1 MIDVEDVLRTE
12 LPRLAANGA
21 LPDWDAV
28 VAGSGLK
35 RERARRR
42 RLTAGAALVVAASV
56 IGLATPLGAAI
67 ARGLDGFS
75 AWITGEPGSPASSQQ
90 QRYFDRAN
98 ARSWVAFPQGTKLR
112 HLITQHVDNTTVE
125 LLGFR
130 SGTSTLC
137 LRLIVEGRSRTSTQS
152 CAPLA
157 ALRLAGA
164 PVRVFLID
172 QPVGKGK
179 KRAWY
184 GIDHVGSANLQ
195 ITAGVAADGVQTV
208 TLEDEHGRHDVPARS
223 NAFLYVAPAPEVGQR
238 VSSISARTATGT
250 VPVPFSPSPFGL
262 GGFSSPPSTT
272 PTVPIE
278 RKVTGGKVG
287 WLERQESRGRPL
299 SVLPRRMRISL
310 LGARRFQRRSR
321 IVFGR
326 VVTPDPTIPTRM
338 VLTLNAHHAGGPAA
352 GLCTAVVGP
361 SGGGSGCA
369 PYPGLFKA
377 SPVSVGVTG
386 SGPGEFVLL
395 GGVASDD
402 VDHLRALLSGGQM
415 SPVPL
420 VDNAFLVHVSRSN
433 LPARIVGYDRSDKV
447 IGVSYPLQDFMGNRN
462 GPARGRAVELLHAT
476 GPKGAHSELLVG
488 KATGGGECV
497 YVRDFID
504 KRHAGVSVSCQGLT
518 WRGPSLQLSA
528 GWNPPLFVSGR
539 VRNDVASVR
548 LRFADGS
555 TSTLRPTRGY
565 VLQAM
570 APGHLKP
577 GHEVIAA
584 DGFARNGRRVGHESL
599 RPGLPVR
606 GSG

>member
-1 MIDVEDVLRTE
+1 MIDVEEVLRTE
-12 LPRLAANGA
+12 LPRLAHDSA

-42 RLTAGAALVVAASV
+42 LTAGAALVVAAAA

-75 AWITGEPGSPASSQQ
+75 AWITGQPGSPVSSTEQQ
-90 QRYFDRAN
+90 SFDRAN
-98 ARSWVAFPQGTKLR
+98 ARSWVAFPRGTKLR
-112 HLITQHVDNTTVE
+112 RLITQRVGNTTVE

-137 LRLIVEGRSRTSTQS
+137 LRLIVQGRSRTSTQS
-152 CAPLA
+152 CAPLS
-157 ALRLAGA
+157 ALRLTGA
-164 PVRVFLID
+164 PVRVFFID
-172 QPVGKGK
+172 KPVGKGK

-184 GIDHVGSANLQ
+184 GIDHVGSSNLQ
-195 ITAGVAADGVQTV
+195 ITAGVAADGVRTV
-208 TLEDEHGRHDVPARS
+208 TLRDEHGRHEVAARS
-223 NAFLYVAPAPEVGQR
+223 NAFLYVAPAPEVAQR
-238 VSSISARTATGT
+238 VSSISARTAAGT
-250 VPVPFSPSPFGL
+250 VPVPFSPSPFGM
-262 GGFSSPPSTT
+262 GGFSAPPAAP
-272 PTVPIE
+272 PTVPVE

-287 WLERQESRGRPL
+287 WLERHEARGRPL
-299 SVLPRRMRISL
+299 SVLPRRTRQSL
-310 LGARRFQRRSR
+310 LGARRFQGRSK

-326 VVTPDPTIPTRM
+326 VLTPDPTIPSRM
-338 VLTLNAHHAGGPAA
+338 VMTLNAHHAGGPAA

-377 SPVSVGVTG
+377 SPVSVGMTG
-386 SGPGEFVLL
+386 SGAGEFVLL
-395 GGVASDD
+395 DGVASDD
-402 VDHLRALLSGGQM
+402 VDHLRALLSGGQT

-420 VDNAFLVHVSRSN
+420 VDNAFLVHLSRSN
-433 LPARIVGYDRSDKV
+433 LPARIVAYDQNDKV
-447 IGVSYPLQDFMGNRN
+447 IGVSYPLQDFMGNRS

-476 GPKGAHSELLVG
+476 GPNGAHSELLVG

-504 KRHAGVSVSCQGLT
+504 KRHRGVSISCQGRT
-518 WRGPSLQLSA
+518 WRGPPLQLSA
-528 GWNPPLFVSGR
+528 GWSPPLFVSGR
-539 VRNDVASVR
+539 VRSDVATVR

-555 TSTLRPTRGY
+555 TSALRPTRGY

-570 APGHLKP
+570 TPDHLKP
-577 GHEVIAA
+577 GHEVIAV
-584 DGFARNGRRVGHESL
+584 DGLTRNGRTVGHQSF
-599 RPGLPVR
+599 RPGRPVR
-606 GSG
+606 GRG